1 MFQDK
6 WIIEIKSW
14 NDWKIVTL
22 VACTHWD
29 ELIWDVVFKFLL
41 NDFNIKEK
49 IKKWSL
55 NLVIWNLE
63 WFKIWKKYI
72 DKDFN
77 RIWELKEEDKEK
89 YEYKRANEI
98 KDIIIKSDFLFDLH
112 STTNPSPFF
121 LIPNWKFE
129 KNYLESFNCEYV
141 VEDILNFLHWKPLVS
156 YVSDNNEK
164 SETMVM
170 ECFWERK
177 EEEKIYIN
185 NVINYLNKTWI
196 IEEKLPFEIERQ
208 KPTIFKVKKAIHA
221 KSMDVVFK
229 YSENPKSFDFVKTW
243 ELVFTDWN
251 ESYFAE
257 NDFTILMPTKPRY
270 IWEEIMYILEK
281 A

>member
-63 WFKIWKKYI
+63 WYKIWKKYI

-89 YEYKRANEI
+89 YEYKRAIEI

-141 VEDILNFLHWKPLVS
+141 VEDILDFLHWKPLVS
-156 YVSDNNEK
+156 YVSDNNK
-164 SETMVM
+164 TAKTMVM
-170 ECFWERK
+170 ECFWQKK

-196 IEEKLPFEIERQ
+196 IDEKLPFEIEKQ

-229 YSENPKSFDFVKTW
+229 YSENPKSFDFIKTW
-243 ELVFTDWN
+243 ELVFIDWN

-270 IWEEIMYILEK
+270 IWEEIMYVLEK